1 MEDKKVLFRITNL
14 KQYFPLSK
22 KGMYVKANDGI
33 SIDIYAGETFGL
45 VGESGCGKSTFGRT
59 ILELYKQTD
68 GRTMYYGRTIEELA
82 PQYVRDTIKNFPK
95 LREKLVKLRED
106 EVQAETAFKNA
117 KPEEQGEKY
126 DDFLKAKHAA
136 ESEFQNLV
144 SIFGGFYTVK
154 DTQPVQDAYM
164 AVETLSVELN
174 KLMMEKR
181 LEDSVLEDYKY
192 LSR

>member
-33 SIDIYAGETFGL
+33 SVDIYQGETFGL

-82 PQYVRDTIKNFPK
+82 PEYVRETIKDFPK
-95 LREKLVKLRED
+95 LKEKLAKLREN
-106 EVQAETAFKNA
+106 EKEAQEAFDNA
-117 KPEEQGEKY
+117 KPEDQGEKY
-126 DDFLKAKHAA
+126 DDLLKAKHAA
-136 ESEFQNLV
+136 NPNSKTSSASSAGSTRWIISSPFRTP
-144 SIFGGFYTVK
+144 IW
-154 DTQPVQDAYM
+154 
-164 AVETLSVELN
+164 
-174 KLMMEKR
+174 R
-181 LEDSVLEDYKY
+181 
-192 LSR
+192 SRNCPSN